1 MFLFLTII
9 ALAYLSVFKDWGGGL
24 SAPLCISGLV
34 WVSVL
39 NPFRNNMSGNGLPYS
54 KGFM

>member
-9 ALAYLSVFKDWGGGL
+9 ALAYLSVFKDWGG
-24 SAPLCISGLV
+24 ISGLV